1 MSQRLA
7 MPAEQNLAANSFIEV
22 EGKQLYLLIAPEESA
37 S

>member
-7 MPAEQNLAANSFIEV
+7 IAADRSLAPNYSIEV
-22 EGKQLYLLIAPEESA
+22 EGEQLYLLIAPEESA